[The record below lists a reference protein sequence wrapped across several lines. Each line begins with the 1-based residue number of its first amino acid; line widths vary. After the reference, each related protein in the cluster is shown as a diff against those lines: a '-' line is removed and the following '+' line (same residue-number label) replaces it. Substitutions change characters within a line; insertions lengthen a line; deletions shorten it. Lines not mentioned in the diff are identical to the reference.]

1 MSLNKD
7 TLTNEIKS
15 AFGKWTVKMFPQ
27 ISSSSV
33 DGSDCGR
40 APQHIMAPH

>member
-1 MSLNKD
+1 MNSIVK
-7 TLTNEIKS
+7 EIKS
-15 AFGKWTVKMFPQ
+15 AFGKRTVKMFPQ

-40 APQHIMAPH
+40 APQHIMAPR